1 MPTRAF
7 SIEDGNIGNTSILTA
22 KSNVYT
28 DLDLT
33 FAKKGSGDIF
43 KKQHAAAVKQAVRNL
58 LLTNYSEKPFLPEFG
73 GDLNSMLF
81 RLSTDIDDDNLEDD
95 IIKAIE
101 TYEPR
106 AKVLGVTT
114 KVSPDNHEV
123 KATVNFQVVNTLE
136 ESFVEISLTR
146 LR

>member
-7 SIEDGNIGNTSILTA
+7 SIEDGNIGNKTINTARTS
-22 KSNVYT
+22 VYS
-28 DLDLT
+28 DIDLT

-58 LLTNYSEKPFLPEFG
+58 LLTNFSEKPFLPRFG

-81 RLSTDIDDDNLEDD
+81 RLSTDIDDDQLEDD

-101 TYEPR
+101 SYEPR
-106 AKVLGVTT
+106 AKVLNINTII
-114 KVSPDNHEV
+114 SPDSHEV
-123 KATVNFQVVNTLE
+123 KATVTFQVVSTQE
-136 ESFVEISLTR
+136 QAFVEISLTR

>member
-7 SIEDGNIGNTSILTA
+7 SIEDGNIGNKTINTA
-22 KSNVYT
+22 RNSFFS
-28 DLDLT
+28 DIDLT
-33 FAKKGSGDIF
+33 FAKKGSGDVF

-58 LLTNYSEKPFLPEFG
+58 LLTNFSEKPFLPRFG

-81 RLSTDIDDDNLEDD
+81 RLSTDIDDDQLEDD

-101 TYEPR
+101 SYEPR
-106 AKVLGVTT
+106 AKVLNINTI
-114 KVSPDNHEV
+114 VSPDNHEV
-123 KATVNFQVVNTLE
+123 RATVTFQVVSTQE
-136 ESFVEISLTR
+136 QAFVEISLTR

>member
-7 SIEDGNIGNTSILTA
+7 SIEDWNIGNKTINTA
-22 KSNVYT
+22 RNSFFS
-28 DLDLT
+28 DIDLT
-33 FAKKGSGDIF
+33 FAKKGSGDVF

-58 LLTNYSEKPFLPEFG
+58 LLTNFSEKPFLPRFG

-81 RLSTDIDDDNLEDD
+81 RLSTDIDDDQLEDD

-101 TYEPR
+101 SYEPR
-106 AKVLGVTT
+106 AKVLNINTI
-114 KVSPDNHEV
+114 VSPDNHEV
-123 KATVNFQVVNTLE
+123 RATVTFQVVSTQE
-136 ESFVEISLTR
+136 QAFVEISLTR

>member
-22 KSNVYT
+22 KSNVYS

-33 FAKKGSGDIF
+33 IEKKGSGDIF
-43 KKQHAAAVKQAVRNL
+43 KKQHGASVKQAIRNL
-58 LLTNYSEKPFLPEFG
+58 LLTNFSEKPFLPTFG

-81 RLSTDIDDDNLEDD
+81 RLNTDIDDDSLEDD

-106 AKVLGVTT
+106 AKVLSVST

-123 KATVNFQVVNTLE
+123 RASVTFQVINTLE